1 MLSVIRALAGE
12 GLTMMIVTHEMK
24 FARDVSSCIF
34 YMDQGELY
42 EDGPPEQIFGHPK
55 KERTRAFVKGLE
67 VFEQEITSRC
77 FDYIK
82 INTAIE
88 EFGRRQILS
97 QRHINNIELIFEK
110 LCVQTLLGR
119 MGDEI
124 RLGFAVEV
132 SEVSEA
138 DESCLVTVTYGGNAF
153 KPLMGCSDS
162 LSMVPL
168 SRMVRQYSHRFQN
181 GNNQMNLH
189 L

>member
-1 MLSVIRALAGE
+1 M
-12 GLTMMIVTHEMK
+12 
-24 FARDVSSCIF
+24 
-34 YMDQGELY
+34 
-42 EDGPPEQIFGHPK
+42 
-55 KERTRAFVKGLE
+55 
-67 VFEQEITSRC
+67 
-77 FDYIK
+77 
-82 INTAIE
+82 AIE

-97 QRHINNIELIFEK
+97 QRHINNIELIFEE

-162 LSMVPL
+162 LSRCRSPGWCASTAIVPEWKQ
-168 SRMVRQYSHRFQN
+168 SDEPASVRECITDII
-181 GNNQMNLH
+181 
-189 L
+189 

>member
-1 MLSVIRALAGE
+1 MAGEVLSVIRTLAGE
-12 GLTMMIVTHEMK
+12 GITMMIVTNEMK
-24 FARDVSSCIF
+24 FARDVSSRIF

-67 VFEQEITSRC
+67 VFEQEITSRR
-77 FDYIK
+77 FDFIE
-82 INTAIE
+82 INMAIE

-97 QRHINNIELIFEK
+97 QRHINNIELIFEE
-110 LCVQTLLGR
+110 LCVQT
-119 MGDEI
+119 
-124 RLGFAVEV
+124 LGFAVEV

-162 LSMVPL
+162 LSMVL
-168 SRMVRQYSHRFQN
+168 LFRMVRQYSHRFQN